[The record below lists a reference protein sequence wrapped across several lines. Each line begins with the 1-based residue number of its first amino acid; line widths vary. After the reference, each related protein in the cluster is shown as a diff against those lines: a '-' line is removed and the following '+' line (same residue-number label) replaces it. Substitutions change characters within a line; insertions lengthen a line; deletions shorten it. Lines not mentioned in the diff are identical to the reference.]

1 MKNWFVE
8 LFKGSLLVSEDA
20 AKNWRFIFFVFSLF
34 GLMIYAAHSVDQK
47 VVRIDTLSKQLQ
59 GLRNEHI
66 EGRRAVQQIRLE
78 SSMKKS
84 LEGKGLRPSV
94 VPPVKIVVN

>member
-34 GLMIYAAHSVDQK
+34 ALMIYAAHSADQ
-47 VVRIDTLSKQLQ
+47 
-59 GLRNEHI
+59 
-66 EGRRAVQQIRLE
+66 
-78 SSMKKS
+78 
-84 LEGKGLRPSV
+84 
-94 VPPVKIVVN
+94 

>member
-34 GLMIYAAHSVDQK
+34 ALMIYAAHSADQK

-66 EGRRAVQQIRLE
+66 EGRRAVQRIRLE
-78 SSMKKS
+78 SSMKTS

>member
-1 MKNWFVE
+1 MKSWLVS
-8 LFKGSLLVSEDA
+8 LFKGSLLVNDDA
-20 AKNWRFIFFVFSLF
+20 AKNWRFILYVFSLF
-34 GLMIYAAHSVDQK
+34 ALMIYAAHSADKK
-47 VVRIDTLSKQLQ
+47 VVRIDTLNTTLQ

-84 LEGKGLRPSV
+84 LEEKGLYPSA
-94 VPPVKIVVN
+94 VPPVKIIVN

>member
-34 GLMIYAAHSVDQK
+34 ALMIYAAHSADQK

-59 GLRNEHI
+59 GLRNEHN
-66 EGRRAVQQIRLE
+66 EGRRSVQQIRLE
-78 SSMKKS
+78 SSMKTS